1 MPKQDRLMRTL
12 VLACLFEGT
21 ILCGITL
28 GFMGSGAWSVVGV
41 AVALLGLSA
50 LAVLTRLVVTGRW

>member
-1 MPKQDRLMRTL
+1 MRTL
-12 VLACLFEGT
+12 ILSCFFEGM

-28 GFMGSGAWSVVGV
+28 GFLGTGIWSVMGV
-41 AVALLGLSA
+41 AVALLGLFA

>member
-1 MPKQDRLMRTL
+1 MRTL
-12 VLACLFEGT
+12 VLACLFEGM